1 MRIAIDLS
9 DPSTLQLRSG
19 QVSLKAENEFEFI
32 QKSLESLA
40 VSHPNEEW
48 IKVPAL
54 KTKAFT
60 RLLSL
65 GPNKASQ
72 LMQIKPDVVLTDQF
86 LQKKID
92 GAKFIFYDRGAG
104 LPAEKQ
110 NLTFQ
115 SAEGIVVMSDAVK
128 VDLLKSGAP
137 SEKIKTIHGAPS
149 ENDLWLDWHQKYSVK
164 QQNSEGKEFFIA
176 RVDIGPNT
184 GWETLFKAFSI
195 FKKWQQTEVQLLLS
209 AAINEDYEK
218 EFDDKLASYKYR
230 NDVKLLD
237 RDKDFLGIL
246 PAAYGVLIHH
256 EDTTGMDMLNAFK
269 AGVPIITSDENL
281 FHETASGCY
290 LPASRNSEET
300 GRQIINLYRDEHL
313 RDTLAEKGKEA
324 AKDFSWETTTQN
336 WFNLISKF
344 AG

>member
-9 DPSTLQLRSG
+9 DPLSFQSG
-19 QVSLKAENEFEFI
+19 MEQTTLKAENESEFI
-32 QKSLESLA
+32 QQSLESLA
-40 VSHPNEEW
+40 VSHQIEEW

-54 KTKAFT
+54 KTKGLR

-65 GPNKASQ
+65 GANKVSQ
-72 LMQIKPDVVLTDQF
+72 LMQIKPDVVLTDQP

-92 GAKFIFYDRGAG
+92 GTKFIFIGNGEY
-104 LPAEKQ
+104 LPAKKRD
-110 NLTFQ
+110 LTFQ
-115 SAEGIVVMSDAVK
+115 ISDGIVATSDLVK
-128 VDLLKSGAP
+128 KELANTGIPQD
-137 SEKIKTIHGAPS
+137 KITTIYAAPS

-164 QQNSEGKEFFIA
+164 QQNSEGKEFFMA
-176 RVDIGPNT
+176 RINIGPNT
-184 GWETLFKAFSI
+184 GWESLFKAFSI

-230 NDVKLLD
+230 SDVKLLD
-237 RDKDFLGIL
+237 ADRDFLEVL
-246 PAAYGVLIHH
+246 PAAYGLLIHH
-256 EDTTGMDMLNAFK
+256 VDITGMDMLNSFK
-269 AGVPIITSDENL
+269 AGVPVITSNENL
-281 FHETASGCY
+281 FHEMTSGCF
-290 LPASRNSEET
+290 LPADRNADET

-313 RDTLAEKGKEA
+313 RDTLAEKGKET
-324 AKDFSWETTTQN
+324 AKDFTWQNATQS